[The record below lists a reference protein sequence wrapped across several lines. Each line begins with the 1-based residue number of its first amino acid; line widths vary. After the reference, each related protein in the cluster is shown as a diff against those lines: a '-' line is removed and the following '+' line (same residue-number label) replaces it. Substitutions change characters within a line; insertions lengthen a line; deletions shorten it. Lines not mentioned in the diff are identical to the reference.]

1 MSNVS
6 EELLQLRKR
15 ARRRLV
21 GAIALVVF
29 ALIVLWTA
37 LDGEPP
43 ANLAAS
49 RPVEIVSSSTNLAST
64 VIAVPLHP
72 QASQAS
78 QAEKA
83 PVPTAQAASVAV
95 ATTVLQGRIVNH
107 QTEINDTI
115 TEPLTTPTRKP
126 AAASQPA
133 ARPVQ
138 IRPTVAPKPTTK
150 PVQRDPRL
158 ILEGHDD
165 DAVKPASG
173 KFFVQVAAFA
183 DAAKAAQ
190 IVGKLKKAGLPAYSE
205 KVKTSQGELTR
216 VRIGPAADRAH
227 AADWLKKAQAQG
239 VSGQV
244 VSK

>member
-49 RPVEIVSSSTNLAST
+49 RPVEIVSSSSNLASA
-64 VIAVPLHP
+64 VISVPVH
-72 QASQAS
+72 QNG
-78 QAEKA
+78 
-83 PVPTAQAASVAV
+83 AASEPQVTVTPVAV
-95 ATTVLQGRIVNH
+95 ATSVLPGKIVNH
-107 QTEINDTI
+107 QTKVDETLA
-115 TEPLTTPTRKP
+115 EAASTPTPKP
-126 AAASQPA
+126 AASIKPVS
-133 ARPVQ
+133 RPV
-138 IRPTVAPKPTTK
+138 TAKPTAK
-150 PVQRDPRL
+150 PTSKPAQAVIKPAQRDPRL
-158 ILEGHDD
+158 ILEGRDED
-165 DAVKPASG
+165 EVKPATS
-173 KFFVQVAAFA
+173 KYFVQVAAFA
-183 DAAKAAQ
+183 DAAKAVQ
-190 IVGKLKKAGLPAYSE
+190 IVTKLKKAGLPAYSE
-205 KVKTSQGELTR
+205 KVKTAQGELTR
-216 VRIGPAADRAH
+216 VRIGPAADRAR
-227 AADWLKKAQAQG
+227 AAEWLKKAQTLG